1 MNNVGSMFQLPT
13 TETANCL
20 LNDGVACGPGCTLQV
35 LAVSAALR
43 QLWAFRFHP

>member
-1 MNNVGSMFQLPT
+1 MFQLVPA
-13 TETANCL
+13 EAASFL